1 MAHINIV
8 KILIFL
14 SSFRAVFR
22 DAKRSVFMQKSGLR
36 NLNTCCSAPNKMAID
51 GQLYITIGGVASEP
65 RRFIAALA
73 LRHSWKAVPKASLG
87 LTLKQS
93 LRLNVLARFCN
104 FIKTITANCILTIFS
119 HCKFTITRRVS
130 AFVPSKKLSKHSKR
144 KLAPRSFGFTFRV
157 GEKLFPSRSSK
168 CNFASC
174 PRVKECF

>member
-14 SSFRAVFR
+14 SPFRAVFR
-22 DAKRSVFMQKSGLR
+22 DAKRRVFMQKSGLR

-65 RRFIAALA
+65 RRFISSLA

-93 LRLNVLARFCN
+93 NLCVWTCWLGSLISLRQLQQ
-104 FIKTITANCILTIFS
+104 I
-119 HCKFTITRRVS
+119 
-130 AFVPSKKLSKHSKR
+130 AF
-144 KLAPRSFGFTFRV
+144 
-157 GEKLFPSRSSK
+157 
-168 CNFASC
+168 
-174 PRVKECF
+174 